1 MPLSELTLRRRVMFH
16 EVDSAG
22 IVHFSNYFRYME
34 EAEHALW
41 RDGRPQH
48 RVARCQRRLPRVSA
62 AFDYHRP
69 LKFEDEFD
77 ARIRIVSI
85 REKSMRYVCTLTR
98 GGEQI
103 ATGTITVVC
112 VSRDQDGVMK
122 ARPFHQTLPRRFEVA
137 AEAEASVDAGGRTA
151 RSQSPGGVSGASP
164 LGVAAED
171 RRAKSVLHA
180 QVSRRLVLTS
190 PRCGFRSDFGQL
202 PLTTKAELN
211 ADQAANPP
219 WGTALTEP
227 LANYTRYCQTSSST
241 GRPLRWIDTNES
253 WQWLLE
259 CWKAVYRG
267 AGVKAGERVFF
278 PFSFGPFLGF
288 WAGFEAGPQIG
299 LHCVPGGGMSSQIRL
314 SMIEA
319 IGATVVCCT
328 PTYALRLAEIAEH
341 ERRKPLSEGT
351 VRTLIVA
358 GEPGGSIPATRE
370 RIERSWGARVIDHHG
385 LTEVGPVSFE
395 CLEAPGSLHINEA
408 EFIAE
413 VLDSQ
418 TGREVSDGQTGEL
431 VITNLGR
438 TASPV
443 IRYRTGDI
451 VVRRSEP
458 CRCGRTWARL
468 EGGILSRADDMVN
481 IRGVNVYPVGIESV
495 VRRLTE
501 VVEFRSIV
509 SRQGSMRSLRLEIE
523 VAPEFEDSNAV
534 ASRVA
539 YHLREALGLSVNVQ
553 VVESGTLPRF
563 EMKANRFVVEA

>member
-1 MPLSELTLRRRVMFH
+1 MLEVEQLNRGRLAECQGRRLLELLRAIQGRNQFYTRKLA
-16 EVDSAG
+16 DAG
-22 IVHFSNYFRYME
+22 IE
-34 EAEHALW
+34 IGAL
-41 RDGRPQH
+41 
-48 RVARCQRRLPRVSA
+48 RLP
-62 AFDYHRP
+62 
-69 LKFEDEFD
+69 EDF
-77 ARIRIVSI
+77 R
-85 REKSMRYVCTLTR
+85 
-98 GGEQI
+98 
-103 ATGTITVVC
+103 
-112 VSRDQDGVMK
+112 
-122 ARPFHQTLPRRFEVA
+122 TLP
-137 AEAEASVDAGGRTA
+137 
-151 RSQSPGGVSGASP
+151 Q
-164 LGVAAED
+164 
-171 RRAKSVLHA
+171 
-180 QVSRRLVLTS
+180 
-190 PRCGFRSDFGQL
+190 
-202 PLTTKAELN
+202 TTKAELN
-211 ADQAANPP
+211 ADQAAHPP

-227 LANYTRYCQTSSST
+227 LVNYTRYCQTSSST

-259 CWKAVYRG
+259 CWKSVYRAAQVRPG
-267 AGVKAGERVFF
+267 DRVFF

-288 WAGFEAGPQIG
+288 WAGFEAGPQLG
-299 LHCVPGGGMSSQIRL
+299 LHCIPGGGMSSQIRL
-314 SMIEA
+314 SMIET

-328 PTYALRLAEIAEH
+328 PTYALRLAEIAEI
-341 ERRKPLSEGT
+341 ERRRPLHEGT
-351 VRTLIVA
+351 VRMLIVA

-395 CLEAPGSLHINEA
+395 CWESPGSVHINEA

-413 VLDSQ
+413 VIDPR
-418 TGREVSDGQTGEL
+418 TGHEVSDGQTGEL
-431 VITNLGR
+431 VLTNLGR

-458 CRCGRTWARL
+458 CSCGRTWARL

-495 VRRLTE
+495 VRRLPE
-501 VVEFRSIV
+501 VVEFRSVV

-523 VAPEFEDSNAV
+523 VAPEFADSNAV

-539 YHLREALGLSVNVQ
+539 YHLREALGLSVNVL

>member
-1 MPLSELTLRRRVMFH
+1 MLDVEQLDRDRLAECQGRRLAELLQAVKGRNPFYTRKL
-16 EVDSAG
+16 DDAG
-22 IVHFSNYFRYME
+22 IDVSK
-34 EAEHALW
+34 L
-41 RDGRPQH
+41 
-48 RVARCQRRLPRVSA
+48 RLP
-62 AFDYHRP
+62 
-69 LKFEDEFD
+69 E
-77 ARIRIVSI
+77 
-85 REKSMRYVCTLTR
+85 
-98 GGEQI
+98 
-103 ATGTITVVC
+103 
-112 VSRDQDGVMK
+112 
-122 ARPFHQTLPRRFEVA
+122 
-137 AEAEASVDAGGRTA
+137 
-151 RSQSPGGVSGASP
+151 
-164 LGVAAED
+164 
-171 RRAKSVLHA
+171 
-180 QVSRRLVLTS
+180 
-190 PRCGFRSDFGQL
+190 DFGRL
-202 PLTTKAELN
+202 PMTTKTELN

-227 LANYTRYCQTSSST
+227 LGRYTRYCQTSSST
-241 GRPLRWIDTNES
+241 GRPLRWVDTNES

-267 AGVKAGERVFF
+267 ARVGPGDRVFF

-314 SMIEA
+314 SMIESL
-319 IGATVVCCT
+319 GATVVCCT
-328 PTYALRLAEIAEH
+328 PTYALRLAEIAEQ
-341 ERRKPLSEGT
+341 ERRRPLSEGT
-351 VRTLIVA
+351 VRMLIVA
-358 GEPGGSIPATRE
+358 GEPGGSIPATRD

-395 CLEAPGSLHINEA
+395 CWEAPGSLHINEA
-408 EFIAE
+408 EFISE
-413 VLDSQ
+413 VLDPK
-418 TGREVSDGQTGEL
+418 TGLEVSDGQTGEL
-431 VITNLGR
+431 VLTNLGR

-468 EGGILSRADDMVN
+468 EGGILGRADDMVN

-495 VRRLTE
+495 VRRLPE

-509 SRQGSMRSLRLEIE
+509 SRHGSLRVLRLEIE

-539 YHLREALGLSVNVQ
+539 YHLREALGLSVNVH

-563 EMKANRFVVEA
+563 EMKANRFVVES